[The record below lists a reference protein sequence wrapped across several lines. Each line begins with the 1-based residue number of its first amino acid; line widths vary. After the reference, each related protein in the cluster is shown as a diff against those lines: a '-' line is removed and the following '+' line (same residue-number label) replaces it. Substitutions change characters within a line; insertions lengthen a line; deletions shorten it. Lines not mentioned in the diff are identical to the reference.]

1 MSSASLLDPR
11 RHQAARQ
18 PVAPPAVAAPPT
30 ESDLLRLGNG
40 ARGWTSAGVSVAI
53 RRHASAR
60 DLRDAVAVI
69 EAVAMEARA

>member
-1 MSSASLLDPR
+1 MSILDPR

-18 PVAPPAVAAPPT
+18 PVAPSVAPAQPT

-40 ARGWTSAGVSVAI
+40 ARGWTSAGVSVVI

-69 EAVAMEARA
+69 EAVAKEARS